1 MNLSQF
7 FEHWQIQEN
16 PFRGEEAR
24 HDAVFARMAMRKA
37 AARKENADPATPS
50 TPAARRGDVSAYH
63 SDFEKI
69 IGELAAPA
77 TAVVFGEKGSGKT
90 AIRMQIADELARHNA
105 RHPDA
110 RVFLVPYDDLNA
122 ELDHLHAGSGH
133 RDPLESIKGVRLADH
148 MDAMLSVGVT
158 RLVDALLREDDA
170 GEDLRTIDTARLG
183 RTMRKRARREL
194 LLLQAIYD
202 RHPLAHE
209 RTDAVRRLLR
219 LPTPPR
225 EVWSRLLAYGGW
237 VLPVAV
243 LAAFFTIGGGESNNF
258 WIGVF
263 SGAVAAWG
271 VFLLKRL
278 FWDRLVRA
286 GIARRLSR
294 QLRMLDRPEPSLAES
309 LEYLDTML
317 RQPSVLPVQDSEE
330 QRYEL
335 FDALR
340 RVLRELGFTGI
351 LVVVDR
357 VDEPTLVAGD
367 AERMRALVWPLFN
380 NKFLQQDRFGVKML
394 LPIELRHALF
404 KESASFFQEA
414 RLDKQNLIERL
425 TWTGAMLYD
434 LCDARLQACRS
445 PGAEPIT
452 LRDLFTEDV
461 ARQDIVDALNQMH
474 QPRDAFKFLYQCLVE
489 HCSNVTAEEGQWQ
502 VPRLVLEHVRKEQ
515 ADRVQQLHRGI
526 RPA

>member
-24 HDAVFARMAMRKA
+24 HDAVFARMAIHRSRERSA
-37 AARKENADPATPS
+37 EAARSEPA
-50 TPAARRGDVSAYH
+50 RGDVSAYH

-69 IGELAAPA
+69 VGDLGAPA

-90 AIRMQIADELARHNA
+90 AIRIQIADEAARHNA
-105 RHPDA
+105 RHPDG
-110 RVFLVPYDDLNA
+110 RVFLIPYDDLNT
-122 ELDHLHAGSGH
+122 ELDHLHAQG
-133 RDPLESIKGVRLADH
+133 RDNDPLTTIKSVRLADH

-158 RLVDALLREDDA
+158 RLVDALLREDDT
-170 GEDLRTIDTARLG
+170 GEDLRSVDTSHLG
-183 RTMRKRARREL
+183 RTMRKRARRDL
-194 LLLQAIYD
+194 LLLQAVYD

-209 RTDAVRRLLR
+209 RTNAVRKLLR
-219 LPTPPR
+219 LATPAR

-237 VLPVAV
+237 VLPVGV
-243 LAAFFTIGGGESNNF
+243 LAAFFTIGGGVSNNY

-263 SGAVAAWG
+263 SGSVAVWG

-278 FWDRLVRA
+278 FWDRMVRA
-286 GIARRLSR
+286 GIAKRLSR
-294 QLRMLDRPEPSLAES
+294 QMRMLDRPEASLAES
-309 LEYLDTML
+309 LEHLDTL
-317 RQPSVLPVQDSEE
+317 QRQPGVLPVQDSEE
-330 QRYEL
+330 QRYEM

-340 RVLRELGFTGI
+340 RCLRELGFTGAV
-351 LVVVDR
+351 VVVDR

-452 LRDLFTEDV
+452 LRDLFTDDV

-489 HCSNVTAEEGQWQ
+489 HCSNVTAEEQQWQ